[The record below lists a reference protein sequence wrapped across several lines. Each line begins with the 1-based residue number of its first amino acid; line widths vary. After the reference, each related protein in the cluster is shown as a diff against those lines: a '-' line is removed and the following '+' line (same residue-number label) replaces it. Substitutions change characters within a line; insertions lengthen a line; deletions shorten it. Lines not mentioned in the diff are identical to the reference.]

1 MVAHDTWTP
10 CERVALLV
18 EWLGYTMEQDMT
30 EPTFADPGG
39 VMVRLAANRKRHG
52 PRQNNLRSRTRA
64 WVMALRDQKRAR
76 AIAFLNAEGT
86 VAERQA
92 IADRDTALD
101 GKMEEAEFEALKAVM
116 RTLSERASVGQ
127 SILRAQGRT

>member
-1 MVAHDTWTP
+1 
-10 CERVALLV
+10 V
-18 EWLGYTMEQDMT
+18 EQSVND
-30 EPTFADPGG
+30 PTFADPGG
-39 VMVRLAANRKRHG
+39 VMVRLAQIEQDMAL
-52 PRQNNLRSRTRA
+52 RQNNYEAAARA